1 LIPASLLHVMAPGG
15 LKKETPRE
23 RLLIRGAVFY
33 KFWPINTTFARCN
46 DEKICNCLADP
57 IRIFDC
63 RKAASK

>member
-1 LIPASLLHVMAPGG
+1 MAPGG

-46 DEKICNCLADP
+46 DEKICNCQS
-57 IRIFDC
+57 
-63 RKAASK
+63 SKDFRLSQGGKQVKPRQHR